1 MPTLGVIGTGH
12 LASYLV
18 TALRR
23 GGFGG
28 RILLTPRNAE
38 RAAALERDAGCE
50 IAGSAPEVLA
60 GAEVVLLS
68 VRPQHAEA
76 ALAGLAWSAEQ
87 TALSVMAGIPLAR
100 VRELV
105 PGAGH
110 VHLMMPL
117 SYLASVRGPIPL
129 HPPAPHL
136 AGLLGAAGDVVAL
149 ADEKAYDAAMLAA
162 CASTWVYDLADVL
175 ADELTRHGLDP
186 QAARALALGNLA
198 GPAGEAL
205 AHPEQSLLDL
215 SASVATEGTYT
226 RLGLDVLREKGFE
239 APWREAVRAI
249 AARLG

>member
-12 LASYLV
+12 LAWYV
-18 TALRR
+18 ITALRR
-23 GGFGG
+23 GGHDG

-38 RAAALERDAGCE
+38 RAAVLEREAGCE
-50 IAGSAPEVLA
+50 IAGSAAEVVA
-60 GAEVVLLS
+60 EAEVVLLS

-76 ALAGLAWSAEQ
+76 ALAGLAWSPEQ
-87 TALSVMAGIPLAR
+87 TGLSVMAGIRLEQ
-100 VRELV
+100 VRRLV

-129 HPPAPHL
+129 YPAAPHL
-136 AGLLGAAGDVVAL
+136 AELLGAAGDVVTL
-149 ADEKAYDAAMLAA
+149 QDERAYDACLLAG

-175 ADELTRHGLDP
+175 AEELTRYGLDP
-186 QAARALALGNLA
+186 ASARAVALGGIA

-205 AHPEQSLLDL
+205 ARPQESLLAL

-226 RLGLDVLREKGFE
+226 RLGLEVLRERGFDV
-239 APWREAVRAI
+239 PWREAIRAV